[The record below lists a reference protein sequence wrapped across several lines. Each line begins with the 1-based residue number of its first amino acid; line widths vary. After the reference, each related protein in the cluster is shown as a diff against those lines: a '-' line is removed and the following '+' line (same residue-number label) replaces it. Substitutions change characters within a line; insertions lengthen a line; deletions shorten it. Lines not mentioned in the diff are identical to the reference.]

1 MSSNLKEMAEV
12 QGSSTR
18 GGVVS
23 LATSGR
29 MKLPVTVGKDPH
41 PKKPH
46 PYFTH
51 EKLQRLQVKTGT
63 SDNMLKVFGNF
74 LRVEAGRSAVEP
86 GLDEFLT
93 QRNSFLEDHFKEVWL
108 KQTVKEKKAQS
119 PEKVEQVVPN
129 GKGKRTKK
137 EGGKVKEKKVEKEV
151 QKLAIVA
158 KDVDELA
165 ALVMVARGLTPE
177 NSLIQIGLDDGQ
189 GFIKV
194 MLTVKSK
201 NVMEGPSKR
210 AKYADGFSPQG
221 FLYSSVKKLIII
233 GIIHSSES
241 YDNIKALLESLKI
254 TALEFGFSTDLKMV
268 LILCGKQ
275 VK

>member
-1 MSSNLKEMAEV
+1 M
-12 QGSSTR
+12 QGTSAR
-18 GGVVS
+18 GGMVS

-29 MKLPVTVGKDPH
+29 MDLPVTVGKDPH

-74 LRVEAGRSAVEP
+74 LRIEGGRSVVEP
-86 GLDEFLT
+86 GLEEYLT
-93 QRNSFLEDHFKEVWL
+93 KRNSFLEDHFKEVWL
-108 KQTVKEKKAQS
+108 KQTVKEKKAES
-119 PEKVEQVVPN
+119 PEKVKQGVPKEK
-129 GKGKRTKK
+129 GKGKRNKK
-137 EGGKVKEKKVEKEV
+137 EENKENAKVKVKEKKVEKEV
-151 QKLAIVA
+151 QKVAIVA
-158 KDVDELA
+158 KDVEELA
-165 ALVMVARGLTPE
+165 ALAMVARGLTPE
-177 NSLIQIGLDDGQ
+177 NSIIQIGLDDGQ

-194 MLTVKSK
+194 MLTVKPK
-201 NVMEGPSKR
+201 NVIEGPKKR
-210 AKYADGFSPQG
+210 AKYAEGFSPQG
-221 FLYSSVKKLIII
+221 FLYSSVKKLLII

-241 YDNIKALLESLKI
+241 YDNIKALLESLNL
-254 TALEFGFSTDLKMV
+254 TALEFGYSTDLKMV